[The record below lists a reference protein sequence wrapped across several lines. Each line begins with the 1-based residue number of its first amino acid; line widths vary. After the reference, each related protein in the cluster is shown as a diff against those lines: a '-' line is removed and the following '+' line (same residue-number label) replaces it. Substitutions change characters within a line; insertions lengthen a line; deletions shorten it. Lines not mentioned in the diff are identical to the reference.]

1 MDRDKIEGE
10 LSSSLIVKEKPRDG
24 VGHGNSATS
33 MVVVLSTFVAVFGSY
48 VFWTAAIFSV
58 WFNIDDR
65 SNDRCSNEWE
75 NSRLRWSNSCSFAT
89 QLTFAIIGTIP
100 CLMKLLGLFFIPES
114 PRWQAKIGK
123 WKECEASLQ
132 RLRGDNADISDEAD
146 EIIKEYAWSLSLT
159 VGVGLMVLQQVGG
172 INGIAFY
179 ASSIFESAAMVVV
192 HVSSSWLALP
202 SEFIYIILINV
213 FLNDRKNL
221 QYVPTTALGVILL
234 DKSG

>member
-24 VGHGNSATS
+24 VGH
-33 MVVVLSTFVAVFGSY
+33 V
-48 VFWTAAIFSV
+48 FSV

-179 ASSIFESAAMVVV
+179 ASSIFESAENIKLDRMQDLQQWKEAT
-192 HVSSSWLALP
+192 HVLS
-202 SEFIYIILINV
+202 LI
-213 FLNDRKNL
+213 
-221 QYVPTTALGVILL
+221 GVLVKPM
-234 DKSG
+234 KSVS